1 MHEYGKSPKRLVIRS
16 IEHLHAK
23 LLVKLQENRIKQ
35 HAFFVEFINGF
46 INDDPIINQWI
57 DNNPNLKRG
66 KRSQS
71 IRRMEDKKMKK
82 IEDDLNLE
90 QKELDELFDI
100 LEEDEKLG
108 D

>member
-23 LLVKLQENRIKQ
+23 LLAKLQEDKIKQ
-35 HAFFVEFINGF
+35 HAFFVEFITGYING
-46 INDDPIINQWI
+46 DPVIEQWI
-57 DNNPNLKRG
+57 DSNPHIKRG
-66 KRSQS
+66 KRAQH
-71 IRRMEDKKMKK
+71 IRKIEDKKIKK
-82 IEDDLNLE
+82 IEDDFNLE

-100 LEEDEKLG
+100 LEEDELG